1 MDLSMSKKM
10 VDKEEAFDLF
20 QYWLMDSPDA
30 IERMMDRLPA
40 EVKNQLDYSVE
51 SLDVLEAYLLNQY
64 ASIDEIKQE
73 PPDILNGYAIYVGDT
88 FRKVAK
94 SLTQIEPIKWTIE
107 LDDTDNAYYNIP
119 IIRLGAY
126 VKCPLTLV
134 TSSLDRRRGNYI
146 STILKNFLE
155 DS

>member
-1 MDLSMSKKM
+1 MSKKM

-20 QYWLMDSPDA
+20 QYWLMDMPDA
-30 IERMMDRLPA
+30 KERMMDRLPA
-40 EVKNQLDYSVE
+40 EVKNRLDYSIE
-51 SLDVLEAYLLNQY
+51 SLDILEAYLLSQY
-64 ASIDEIKQE
+64 ASIDEIDQE
-73 PPDILNGYAIYVGDT
+73 PPDIINGYAIYVGET

-94 SLTQIEPIKWTIE
+94 SLTKIEPTKWTIE

-126 VKCPLTLV
+126 IKCPITLV

-146 STILKNFLE
+146 SNILKNFLE